1 MGFLRMISTL
11 LLIYPIL
18 AYAQD
23 DKEYEY
29 ERSSLHT
36 MMIKH
41 LNQKFKD
48 VIENIYLKTPF
59 PERFN
64 EHNLGVRIVAFAESA
79 DNQQKNIE
87 SFITQVNLGQKMVSK
102 WFNRDKTTGS
112 FNMELV
118 KERGYYNASQA
129 QQNIA
134 RNQIRGRAMLE
145 DAGEELI
152 KNTYLIINDISY
164 TSKAGTT
171 SLLKSFA
178 SVYTGNVKGIQRH
191 LNEIGGFRV
200 EVTSYLFRLKW
211 NSEIADHF
219 YMKYYTE
226 NGVTEQDKVRAFKDE
241 KDLFQM
247 EFVGKTNCKSSE
259 TKFSGVNDPDK
270 LLIKVCTRAL
280 DQNIAQLQ
288 HSFAE
293 FRIKAPL
300 ISTEPLKAYV
310 GMKEDI
316 NMDSR
321 FEVLER
327 IIDQEGKLSYQRIGI
342 IKPKQGQIWD
352 NRFMASEEGTE
363 SANLKA
369 TEFTLVSGENF
380 YPGMLIREIK

>member
-1 MGFLRMISTL
+1 MGFLRMISAL

-18 AYAQD
+18 VCAQD
-23 DKEYEY
+23 DQKYEY

-41 LNQKFKD
+41 LNQKFED

-64 EHNLGVRIVAFAESA
+64 NHNLGVRVVAFAESK
-79 DNQQKNIE
+79 DDQQDNIE
-87 SFITQVNLGQKMVSK
+87 SFIAQVNLGQKMVSK
-102 WFNRDKTTGS
+102 WFNRDKETGS
-112 FNMELV
+112 FNMELI
-118 KERGYYNASQA
+118 KEHGYYNASQT
-129 QQNIA
+129 QHNIA
-134 RNQIRGRAMLE
+134 RNHIRGRAMLE

-152 KNTYLIINDISY
+152 KKTFLIVNDISY

-171 SLLKSFA
+171 SLLKSLA
-178 SVYTGNVKGIQRH
+178 SVYTGNIKGVQRH

-200 EVTSYLFRLKW
+200 EITSYLFQLKW
-211 NSEIADHF
+211 SNEIADSF

-226 NGVTEQDKVRAFKDE
+226 NGITEKDKVAAFKNE
-241 KDLFQM
+241 KELFQM
-247 EFVGKTNCKSSE
+247 EFVGKTNSKSSE
-259 TKFSGVNDPDK
+259 TKFSGAKSPDK

-288 HSFAE
+288 HCFAE

-300 ISTEPLKAYV
+300 ISTEPLRAYV

-316 NMDSR
+316 NMNSR

-327 IIDQEGKLSYQRIGI
+327 IIDPEGKLSYQRVGI
-342 IKPKQGQIWD
+342 IMPKQGQIWD
-352 NRFMASEEGTE
+352 NRFMASEEETE

-369 TEFTLVSGENF
+369 TEFTQISGEHF

>member
-41 LNQKFKD
+41 LNQKFED
-48 VIENIYLKTPF
+48 VIDNIYLKTPF

>member
-41 LNQKFKD
+41 LNQKFED

-211 NSEIADHF
+211 NSEIADNF

>member
-1 MGFLRMISTL
+1 M
-11 LLIYPIL
+11 
-18 AYAQD
+18 
-23 DKEYEY
+23 
-29 ERSSLHT
+29 
-36 MMIKH
+36 
-41 LNQKFKD
+41 
-48 VIENIYLKTPF
+48 
-59 PERFN
+59 
-64 EHNLGVRIVAFAESA
+64 
-79 DNQQKNIE
+79 
-87 SFITQVNLGQKMVSK
+87 
-102 WFNRDKTTGS
+102 
-112 FNMELV
+112 
-118 KERGYYNASQA
+118 
-129 QQNIA
+129 
-134 RNQIRGRAMLE
+134 
-145 DAGEELI
+145 
-152 KNTYLIINDISY
+152 
-164 TSKAGTT
+164 
-171 SLLKSFA
+171 LKSFA

>member
-41 LNQKFKD
+41 LNQKFED

-352 NRFMASEEGTE
+352 NRFMALEEGTE

>member
-41 LNQKFKD
+41 LNQKFED

>member
-36 MMIKH
+36 LMIKH
-41 LNQKFKD
+41 LNQKFED

-112 FNMELV
+112 FKMELV

-219 YMKYYTE
+219 YMKYYTQ